1 MLIVDEDDLSDVME
15 EVVSIKSL
23 FYELGRSLRLKISEA
38 SDLNRVRDAY
48 SIASAGD
55 TERAIQDV
63 LLLWLNQKYNTKR
76 FGPPTWRMLVEA
88 VDKETGGNNHE
99 LAKKIASK
107 HLAGNYRQYSV
118 YSLLAIIIT

>member
-1 MLIVDEDDLSDVME
+1 MLTVDEDDLSDVIE

-23 FYELGRSLRLKISEA
+23 FYQLGRSLKLKIV
-38 SDLNRVRDAY
+38 DLDRVRDAY
-48 SIASAGD
+48 SSACD
-55 TERAIQDV
+55 IERAIQDV
-63 LLLWLNQKYNTKR
+63 LQLWLDQKYNRNR

-107 HLAGNYRQYSV
+107 HLAGNKQQCLV
-118 YSLLAIIIT
+118 C